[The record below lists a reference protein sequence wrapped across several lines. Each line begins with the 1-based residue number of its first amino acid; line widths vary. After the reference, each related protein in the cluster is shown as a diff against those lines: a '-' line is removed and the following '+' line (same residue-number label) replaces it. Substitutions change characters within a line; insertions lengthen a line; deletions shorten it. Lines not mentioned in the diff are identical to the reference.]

1 MGINNINCTSV
12 NEATNSIRSYILGDQ
27 LLININNDIVSSNLI
42 GIYNSI
48 KVLDNIDYIDIIRSY
63 LSGNMSMVDIHIPLE
78 LVEKI
83 NSLVLKMCIVA
94 FAITSSLEDTLFT
107 ISDMYSM
114 IYDELKRLN

>member
-1 MGINNINCTSV
+1 MVTKV
-12 NEATNSIRSYILGDQ
+12 Y
-27 LLININNDIVSSNLI
+27 NDIVSSNLI